1 MSKLKKS
8 IIWLVIIVVI
18 IGAVFY
24 FRSRKPKTEYSTEEA
39 SKVNVIQTV
48 SVTGEIVSENQVD
61 LAFNTSGEVKKIY
74 AAVGDKARKN
84 QLIASEDISG
94 LLIDFK
100 EAEKDIAYQKKT
112 LANMKRRKSAYNRE
126 QEDAQRALVEKAKLA
141 SEDIEKQIR
150 EKSIYSPMEGII
162 IRKNIEAGEMAIAN
176 SAIFT
181 IAEEGKSILESNIPE
196 SDIIKISVG
205 QKASVTLDAFPSSE
219 IFEAEIFE
227 IETASTV
234 IQDVVYYKTKLR
246 FTKTDPR
253 FKNGMSADID
263 VKTAEKS
270 NVLAVPAR
278 AIKME
283 GSRKYAEVLTN
294 AEKGEIEK
302 KFIETGLEGDEGL
315 VEIVSGLNE
324 GEKVIT
330 LIKSS

>member
-141 SEDIEKQIR
+141 LEDIKRQIR
-150 EKSIYSPMEGII
+150 EKSIYSPLDGVLIKKEI
-162 IRKNIEAGEMAIAN
+162 
-176 SAIFT
+176 
-181 IAEEGKSILESNIPE
+181 EEGEIAVANASVFTVAQEGDLIIESNIPE
-196 SDIIKISVG
+196 SDFIK
-205 QKASVTLDAFPSSE
+205 
-219 IFEAEIFE
+219 
-227 IETASTV
+227 
-234 IQDVVYYKTKLR
+234 
-246 FTKTDPR
+246 
-253 FKNGMSADID
+253 
-263 VKTAEKS
+263 
-270 NVLAVPAR
+270 
-278 AIKME
+278 
-283 GSRKYAEVLTN
+283 
-294 AEKGEIEK
+294 
-302 KFIETGLEGDEGL
+302 
-315 VEIVSGLNE
+315 
-324 GEKVIT
+324 
-330 LIKSS
+330 